1 MGEMDMNLEK
11 ALKIKNSTIAGY
23 LFGKIQEIEKAGV
36 RVRYKVELDSKLPV
50 PEITLIEALGLLFD
64 HAMVQMAGAELPTKK
79 IYFSLKQKESIV
91 TIKFANASEFLEVD
105 DMAAIWEKGSRNNL
119 YQLRKLAKDNGGSIY
134 VQMKTVDEVDYLC
147 MKVILP
153 CKLLKMK

>member
-1 MGEMDMNLEK
+1 MTLEK
-11 ALKIKNSTIAGY
+11 TFKIKNSIIAGY

-36 RVRYKVELDSKLPV
+36 KVRYKVELDSKLPV
-50 PEITLIEALGLLFD
+50 PEVTLIEALGLLFD
-64 HAMVQMAGAELPTKK
+64 HAMIQMAGAELPKKK
-79 IYFSLKQKESIV
+79 IYFSLKQKENIIA
-91 TIKFANASEFLEVD
+91 IKFANTSKFLGVD
-105 DMAAIWEKGSRNNL
+105 DMVSIWEKGSRSDL

-153 CKLLKMK
+153 CKF

>member
-1 MGEMDMNLEK
+1 MALEK
-11 ALKIKNSTIAGY
+11 TFKIKNSIIAGY

-36 RVRYKVELDSKLPV
+36 KVRYKVELDSKLPV
-50 PEITLIEALGLLFD
+50 PEVTLIEALGLLFD
-64 HAMVQMAGAELPTKK
+64 HAMIQMAGAELPKKK
-79 IYFSLKQKESIV
+79 IYFSLKQKENIIA
-91 TIKFANASEFLEVD
+91 IKFANTSKFLEVD
-105 DMAAIWEKGSRNNL
+105 DMVSIWEKGSRSDL

-153 CKLLKMK
+153 CKF